1 MFEKILYPTDF
12 SEVSKKALDYI
23 KQLKESGAKE
33 VVLLHVMDQ
42 RGTEALHRFMEDS
55 KIQELKKNRKNEA
68 TKLLMSIEKELKEA
82 GLAVKS
88 RIETGIPVREI
99 LRVEKEEDVSVMVIG
114 SHGMSNLE
122 EMFLGS
128 VSEKVIRKCPKP
140 VLVIKR

>member
-128 VSEKVIRKCPKP
+128 VSEKVIRKCTKP